1 MRLCAVGLRQSM
13 RTTTVCMPA
22 ARDARASKGR
32 YEPRCLISGRPS
44 THTSAS
50 QFAEAKLRA
59 YVPAEGAAS
68 AAQAAAAA
76 SRALLGNG
84 VTVHARYPF
93 NSRGRRSERR
103 FECRLTR
110 AGAGEQLAQQL
121 LGAGLRQGLVEVAAL
136 R

>member
-1 MRLCAVGLRQSM
+1 MSQGL
-13 RTTTVCMPA
+13 TTLGTLT
-22 ARDARASKGR
+22 ARP
-32 YEPRCLISGRPS
+32 ENPPRCHPLARPRLAAS
-44 THTSAS
+44 TLMVQFESALRPPGPPVVG
-50 QFAEAKLRA
+50 AEPGGACA
-59 YVPAEGAAS
+59 AAGAAAS

-93 NSRGRRSERR
+93 NSRGGRSERR

-110 AGAGEQLAQQL
+110 AAAAEQLAQQI
-121 LGAGLRQGLVEVAAL
+121 LGAGLRRGLVKVRAP